1 MRPSIPVRFRH
12 PCLVAGNMPAKT
24 KHASNAD
31 LMNGLKGCGGHGAR
45 GANRGYWSGG
55 RGMDVV
61 VLAYSGRN
69 RQSRGYNTTKKPP
82 SKSAACTVKI
92 HVTHRASCLD
102 IHNLVKAN
110 KQYNGT
116 SPIHC
121 VGSRSLCKRFAVQN
135 RRIARMKVY
144 YKHKW
149 SNTWQD

>member
-1 MRPSIPVRFRH
+1 MIAARYRRS
-12 PCLVAGNMPAKT
+12 CLNVPAKT
-24 KHASNAD
+24 KRASNAD
-31 LMNGLKGCGGHGAR
+31 VMDGLKGCGGHGAW
-45 GANRGYWSGG
+45 GTSGGYWSDG
-55 RGMDVV
+55 RGMDGA
-61 VLAYSGRN
+61 VLVHFGSN
-69 RQSRGYNTTKKPP
+69 RQSRGYNTTKKAL

-92 HVTHRASCLD
+92 RVTHRASCLD

-144 YKHKW
+144 YKHKR
-149 SNTWQD
+149 SNIWQG